1 MKEEQPSQILFII
14 AGTLTIL
21 GAFAKLFDLIYAPY
35 IFSIGAG
42 ILIFLHGK
50 DAFDKKETDKR
61 NQRLTRIGFLTSL
74 MLGLAAYFMFVGSNS
89 WVVMVL
95 IYAINSIFQSFRGN
109 KSTRN

>member
-1 MKEEQPSQILFII
+1 MKEKQPSQILFIL

-35 IFSIGAG
+35 VFSIGAG

-50 DAFDKKETDKR
+50 DAFDKGKADKR
-61 NQRLTRIGFLTSL
+61 NQRLSRIGFFTSL
-74 MLGLAAYFMFVGSNS
+74 MLGLAAYFMFTGSNS

-95 IYAINSIFQSFRGN
+95 IYALNSIYQSFRN
-109 KSTRN
+109 